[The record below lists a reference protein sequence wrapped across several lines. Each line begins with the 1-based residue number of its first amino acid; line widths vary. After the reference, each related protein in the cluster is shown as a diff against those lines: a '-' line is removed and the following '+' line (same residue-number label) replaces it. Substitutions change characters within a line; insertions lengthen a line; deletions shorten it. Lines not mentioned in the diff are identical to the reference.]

1 MKKIKLLIIL
11 ACSGIL
17 ILPTTTHAVTLKEY
31 ENMVEKYTKE
41 LQEKESKMAKNDEEV
56 AEIKAKI
63 ASIEKKIT
71 QAEEEI
77 DQLKIEIDQS
87 NEDIKEK
94 EKESKSLVQYFQV
107 ISNENTY
114 LEYIFEADSITDM
127 IYRVSV
133 IEQLTDY
140 NKEIM
145 DDLEKLIQE
154 NQQKSEELDKKNE
167 ELESL
172 KKELNSEKERIETE
186 NKEIEG
192 TLPSTKGQIEYYKK
206 QVSYYKSK
214 GCKSNDVIGV
224 TCDKPPASS
233 GGGNANVDTGSGA
246 IIGTNGFRRP
256 IVGGRISWYYGN
268 GGHKGMDYAAAC
280 GTPIYPVAAGRVYYV
295 GNTLDTWGAKMI
307 LIVHNYNGR
316 LIFSQYAHLQGYNV
330 SVGQNVDIGDVIG
343 YVGSTGNSSG
353 CHLHL
358 EMSEDYGWVYNGTYS
373 QYNSHIINPLKYVP
387 N

>member
-1 MKKIKLLIIL
+1 MKKLKFLIVTL
-11 ACSGIL
+11 CVGIL
-17 ILPTTTHAVTLKEY
+17 ILPTTTKAVTLKEY
-31 ENMVEKYTKE
+31 EDMVAKYTKE
-41 LQEKESKMAKNDEEV
+41 LQEKEAKMAKNDEEV

-63 ASIEKKIT
+63 SDIESQITKAEKEIENLKVEIEKSN
-71 QAEEEI
+71 AE
-77 DQLKIEIDQS
+77 
-87 NEDIKEK
+87 IKEK

-133 IEQLTDY
+133 VEQLTDY

-145 DDLEKLIQE
+145 DDLERLIKE
-154 NQQKSEELDKKNE
+154 NQQKTEELKKKND
-167 ELESL
+167 ELANL

-186 NKEIEG
+186 NREIEG
-192 TLPSTKGQIEYYKK
+192 TIPSTKGQIEYYQK

-224 TCDKPPASS
+224 TCDKPPAASS
-233 GGGNANVDTGSGA
+233 GGNSNVGTGA
-246 IIGTNGFRRP
+246 VIGENGFRRP

-268 GGHKGMDYAAAC
+268 GHKGVDYAAGC

-295 GNTLDTWGAKMI
+295 GNTLDAWGAKMI
-307 LIVHNYNGR
+307 LIVHNVNGK
-316 LIFSQYAHLQGYNV
+316 LVFSQYAHLQGYNV
-330 SVGQNVDIGDVIG
+330 SVGQDVNIGDVIG

-358 EMSEDYGWVYNGTYS
+358 EMSENYGWVYNGKYS
-373 QYNSHIINPLKYVP
+373 QYTASIINPFKYVP

>member
-1 MKKIKLLIIL
+1 MKKLKFLIVTL
-11 ACSGIL
+11 CVGIL
-17 ILPTTTHAVTLKEY
+17 ILPTTTKAVTLKEY
-31 ENMVEKYTKE
+31 ENLVEKYTKE
-41 LQEKESKMAKNDEEV
+41 LQEKEAKMAKNDEEV

-63 ASIEKKIT
+63 ANIESQIT
-71 QAEEEI
+71 TAEQEI
-77 DQLKIEIDQS
+77 ENLKNEIKQS
-87 NEDIKEK
+87 NEEIKQK
-94 EKESKSLVQYFQV
+94 EKESKDLVQYFQV

-133 IEQLTDY
+133 VEQLTDY
-140 NKEIM
+140 NKEVM
-145 DDLEKLIQE
+145 DDLEKLIKE
-154 NQQKSEELDKKNE
+154 NKEKSEKLDQKNE
-167 ELESL
+167 ELAGL
-172 KKELNSEKERIETE
+172 KEELNSEKERIETE
-186 NKEIEG
+186 NREIEG

-206 QVSYYKSK
+206 QVSYYKSR
-214 GCKSNDVIGV
+214 GCKSNDIIGV

-233 GGGNANVDTGSGA
+233 GGGSSNAGDGA
-246 IIGTNGFRRP
+246 IIGANGFRRP

-268 GGHKGMDYAAAC
+268 GGHKGMDYAAGC

-295 GNTLDTWGAKMI
+295 GNTLDAWGAKMI
-307 LIVHNYNGR
+307 LIVHNVNGR
-316 LIFSQYAHLQGYNV
+316 LVFSQYAHLQGYNV
-330 SVGQNVDIGDVIG
+330 SVGQTVDIGDVIG

-373 QYNSHIINPLKYVP
+373 QYTSHIINPLKYVP